1 MKKRITLIALLVLCA
16 TTLFAQTVSVMFTGR
31 EAQNHYLPMN
41 RVVVSNLT
49 KGWQETLM
57 WPDTVLVMTT
67 TGIGDVETQNFS
79 SLQLSQNNPNPFD
92 GTTYVNLNVVK
103 QGNVELV
110 LTDIAGHII
119 GANNYPSLQPG
130 IHSLCVTLSSSGLYF
145 LTARQNGRTASVKM
159 VNRGNGGEDVIM
171 YVCDVETQNFAS
183 LQKSN
188 ACKGV
193 TDNPFDPGDQM
204 EYVGFSTLCGME
216 EESMHVI
223 QTQDASQ
230 TILLSFDISQGSA
243 DAQPCPNTPIVTDY
257 EGNTYNTVQIGNQCW
272 MKENLRTT
280 HYADGTSI
288 PAGSVDDWSNTD
300 PYYYEYDDRSGV
312 PQTVQGYLYNWP
324 AAIHGICPTN
334 WHLPS
339 YVEWM
344 QLANY
349 VSSQSAYVCGNDS
362 NHIAKALASKSS
374 WYTSG
379 ASCAVG
385 TDQET
390 NNATGFSAV
399 PAGYGNN
406 SSFQFSGR
414 NAYFW
419 SSSEL
424 SNLSTWYRNLSY
436 GEATLNRN
444 YASKS
449 NAFSVRCLRD

>member
-1 MKKRITLIALLVLCA
+1 MRKTFTFMMMIIIVVASAQPVTL
-16 TTLFAQTVSVMFTGR
+16 TFTGR
-31 EAQNHYLPMN
+31 DASNRYVPLN

-49 KGWQETLM
+49 KGWQETLT

-67 TGIGDVETQNFS
+67 TDIRDVETQNFAF
-79 SLQLSQNNPNPFD
+79 LQLSQNNPNPFD
-92 GTTYVNLNVVK
+92 GTTYVNLNVVE

-110 LTDIAGHII
+110 ITDITGRIV
-119 GANNYPSLQPG
+119 GANNFSPLQPG

-145 LTARQNGRTASVKM
+145 LIARQNGRTASVKM

-171 YVCDVETQNFAS
+171 YVGDVETQNFAA
-183 LQKSN
+183 LQKSKV
-188 ACKGV
+188 CKGV

-204 EYVGFSTLCGME
+204 EYVGFATLCGME

-230 TILLSFDISQGSA
+230 TILLSFAISQGSA

-280 HYADGTSI
+280 HYSDGTSI
-288 PAGSVDDWSNTD
+288 PAGGINDWSNTD
-300 PYYYEYDDRSGV
+300 PYYYYYSSSGISL
-312 PQTVQGYLYNWP
+312 TVQGYLYNWP
-324 AAIHGICPTN
+324 AAINGICPTN

-339 YVEWM
+339 YAEWM

-362 NHIAKALASKSS
+362 NHIAKALASKSN

-379 ASCAVG
+379 TYCAVG
-385 TDQET
+385 TDQAT

-406 SSFQFSGR
+406 SSFQFSER

-424 SNLSTWYRNLSY
+424 SNLSTWYRNMSFND
-436 GEATLNRN
+436 ATLNRN